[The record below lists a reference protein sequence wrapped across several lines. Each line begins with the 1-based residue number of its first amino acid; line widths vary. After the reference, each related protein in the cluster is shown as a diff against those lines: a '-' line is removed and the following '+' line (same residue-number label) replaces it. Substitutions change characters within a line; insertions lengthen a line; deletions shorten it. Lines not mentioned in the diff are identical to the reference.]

1 MHQERLNFERVK
13 HEMTQKEMEYSEK
26 ILNDNETIQT
36 IKYNIEVF
44 KSKVSSIDA
53 ASESLDRK
61 VRIDTT
67 SQHDVCMR
75 G

>member
-1 MHQERLNFERVK
+1 
-13 HEMTQKEMEYSEK
+13 MTQKEMEYSEK
-26 ILNDNETIQT
+26 NSNDNETIQA
-36 IKYNIEVF
+36 IKYNMEVF
-44 KSKVSSIDA
+44 KRKVGSIDA

-67 SQHDVCMR
+67 SQYDVWMR